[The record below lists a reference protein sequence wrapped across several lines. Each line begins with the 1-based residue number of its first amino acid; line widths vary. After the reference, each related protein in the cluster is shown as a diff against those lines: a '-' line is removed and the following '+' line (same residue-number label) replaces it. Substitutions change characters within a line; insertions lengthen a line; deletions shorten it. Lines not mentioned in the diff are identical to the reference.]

1 MTPQAEA
8 SLARARR
15 DIDEARLIA
24 SLGLHQH
31 AAPSAYYAA
40 FHAAEAL
47 IVERTG
53 RIAKTHRGVHT
64 TFSRVTRDGD
74 PKDRELWRT
83 LPDAYRYKELAD
95 YSIDPDAIV
104 SALAAATLMAAAT
117 RFVARVTELLAVPP
131 SGAD

>member
-8 SLARARR
+8 SLVRARR

-24 SLGLHQH
+24 SLGLHGQ
-31 AAPSAYYAA
+31 AARSAYYAA

-53 RIAKTHRGVHT
+53 RIAKTHRGVHA
-64 TFSRVTRDGD
+64 TFSRVTMDGD
-74 PKDRELWRT
+74 PGDRELWRT

-104 SALAAATLMAAAT
+104 RDTAAATLIDDAT
-117 RFVARVTELLAVPP
+117 RFVARVAEMLALPP
-131 SGAD
+131 SEA